1 MKRLMVKE
9 TRTMKP
15 GRGVRVIAS
24 VVALAGMATFAEDL
38 AWTFDTS
45 GRTADVVMDSASA
58 QNPASVVVPTK
69 VGAESATIGF
79 FDSRWSYGFLVDGF
93 TYVVKSGF
101 LVLFK

>member
-1 MKRLMVKE
+1 MKLMKG
-9 TRTMKP
+9 TRTMKL

-24 VVALAGMATFAEDL
+24 VVALVGMATFAEDL

-45 GRTADVVMDSASA
+45 GRAADVVMASA
-58 QNPASVVVPTK
+58 PAQNSASVVVPAN
-69 VGAESATIGF
+69 VGAESATLGF

>member
-1 MKRLMVKE
+1 MKRLMMKE

-24 VVALAGMATFAEDL
+24 VVALVGMATFAEDL

-45 GRTADVVMDSASA
+45 GRAADVVMASA
-58 QNPASVVVPTK
+58 PAQNSASVVVPTK

-79 FDSRWSYGFLVDGF
+79 FDSRWSYGFLADGF
-93 TYVVKSGF
+93 SYVIKSGF
-101 LVLFK
+101 LLMFK

>member
-1 MKRLMVKE
+1 MKL
-9 TRTMKP
+9 

-45 GRTADVVMDSASA
+45 GRTDDVVMASA
-58 QNPASVVVPTK
+58 PAQNSASVVVPTN

-101 LVLFK
+101 LVIFK